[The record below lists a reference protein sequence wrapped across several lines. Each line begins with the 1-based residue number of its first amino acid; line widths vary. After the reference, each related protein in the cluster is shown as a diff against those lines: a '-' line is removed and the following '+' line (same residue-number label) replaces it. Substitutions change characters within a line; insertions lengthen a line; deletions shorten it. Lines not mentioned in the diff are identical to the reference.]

1 VRGIET
7 TVRALVR
14 ARVRHFVVGVGCGLL
29 AVLAFNVHN
38 RLTERM
44 HDPRVRSVDSSG
56 VASRVADVLPVTQG
70 STSITEWTMLVAGA
84 LAWYHLREWRG
95 KGRRYRNQR
104 RRAANELLRADF
116 QRCGHFKSRR
126 PLRNRAM
133 FDSDAS
139 WRRPPSSFGASG

>member
-1 VRGIET
+1 MRGIET
-7 TVRALVR
+7 TVRALAR

-44 HDPRVRSVDSSG
+44 HGPHVRGVDSSG
-56 VASRVADVLPVTQG
+56 AAAWVADALPATQG

-84 LAWYHLREWRG
+84 LAWYHLHEWRG

-116 QRCGHFKSRR
+116 EGRER
-126 PLRNRAM
+126 
-133 FDSDAS
+133 
-139 WRRPPSSFGASG
+139 